1 MSPWAARTRGPGH
14 TVRFRYLE
22 WKIQSVNLE
31 VLQYVG
37 EVCGGLRNIGLARV
51 PTVDSYL
58 TALLWC
64 SVYCS
69 M

>member
-31 VLQYVG
+31 VLQYVYTRIPAPTLKNTHSLTLQRSVG
-37 EVCGGLRNIGLARV
+37 PRPRV
-51 PTVDSYL
+51 R
-58 TALLWC
+58 AIR
-64 SVYCS
+64 
-69 M
+69 